1 MDRAELA
8 RVNRFAAVESLIV
21 LVSHAAVKRLKMIV
35 QRRQR
40 HRHHACGRSAP
51 CSQLT
56 LRTLLARSLSPTAQ
70 QSRSQ
75 AVSIP
80 RIFWGGGTGN
90 PPQKKL
96 TIPPPSPNSC
106 QIVFWIFFSA
116 GTVNYKY
123 IAETFF
129 WWTTNTEN
137 YSSFSNQ
144 KECKFM
150 PKMHQNTFGGVA
162 VPGLESW

>member
-80 RIFWGGGTGN
+80 RIFFWGGGKSPRKKN
-90 PPQKKL
+90 LQFRPLPQTAAKL
-96 TIPPPSPNSC
+96 CS
-106 QIVFWIFFSA
+106 
-116 GTVNYKY
+116 
-123 IAETFF
+123 E
-129 WWTTNTEN
+129 
-137 YSSFSNQ
+137 SFSRLEQWITSISRKLSFDGQQ
-144 KECKFM
+144 KQKIIRHSTIRKSANLCLKCTKI
-150 PKMHQNTFGGVA
+150 PLA
-162 VPGLESW
+162 AWLYRD

>member
-80 RIFWGGGTGN
+80 RIFYWGGIP
-90 PPQKKL
+90 PPQKKTYNSAPFPKQL
-96 TIPPPSPNSC
+96 PNCVLNFFLGWNSELQVYRGNFLLMDNKHRKLFVIQQSKRV
-106 QIVFWIFFSA
+106 QIYA
-116 GTVNYKY
+116 
-123 IAETFF
+123 
-129 WWTTNTEN
+129 
-137 YSSFSNQ
+137 
-144 KECKFM
+144 
-150 PKMHQNTFGGVA
+150 
-162 VPGLESW
+162 

>member
-80 RIFWGGGTGN
+80 RIFFFGGGAGN
-90 PPQKKL
+90 PPPKKTYNSAPFPKQL
-96 TIPPPSPNSC
+96 PNCVLNHFLGWNSELQVC
-106 QIVFWIFFSA
+106 RGNFLLMDNKHRKLFVIQQSKRVQIYA
-116 GTVNYKY
+116 
-123 IAETFF
+123 
-129 WWTTNTEN
+129 
-137 YSSFSNQ
+137 
-144 KECKFM
+144 
-150 PKMHQNTFGGVA
+150 
-162 VPGLESW
+162 

>member
-56 LRTLLARSLSPTAQ
+56 LRTLLARSLSQTAQ

-80 RIFWGGGTGN
+80 RIFLGGRGI
-90 PPQKKL
+90 PQKNLQFRPLPQTAAKL
-96 TIPPPSPNSC
+96 CS
-106 QIVFWIFFSA
+106 
-116 GTVNYKY
+116 
-123 IAETFF
+123 E
-129 WWTTNTEN
+129 
-137 YSSFSNQ
+137 SFSRLEQWITSISRKLSFDGQQTQ
-144 KECKFM
+144 KIIRHSTIKKSANLCLKCTKI
-150 PKMHQNTFGGVA
+150 PLA
-162 VPGLESW
+162 AWLYRD